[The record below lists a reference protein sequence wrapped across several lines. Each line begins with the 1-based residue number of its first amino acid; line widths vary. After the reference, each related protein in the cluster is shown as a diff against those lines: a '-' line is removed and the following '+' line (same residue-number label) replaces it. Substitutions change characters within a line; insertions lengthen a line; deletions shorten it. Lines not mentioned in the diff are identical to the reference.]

1 LPGRHHQS
9 IFQMSER
16 VPVDKR
22 GSMSNNRELDR
33 SAAGEPSDERPA
45 TGAEASGLVAAT
57 NAQLSYADP
66 LTEDQVRLALR
77 KVKDPELNLNIIDLG
92 LVYGIRV
99 DGTRV
104 AIDMTL
110 TSPACPAGPQI
121 MADAERAVKAM
132 PGVAE
137 VAVNLVWTPFW
148 SPDLIEPRVR
158 AYMGL

>member
-1 LPGRHHQS
+1 MTDMTQSGAPGAGDAGADGG
-9 IFQMSER
+9 
-16 VPVDKR
+16 PP
-22 GSMSNNRELDR
+22 GAG
-33 SAAGEPSDERPA
+33 SAASDTSGGPA
-45 TGAEASGLVAAT
+45 APLG
-57 NAQLSYADP
+57 YADP

-99 DGTRV
+99 DGNRV

-121 MADAERAVKAM
+121 MTDAERAVKAL
-132 PGVAE
+132 PGVGE
-137 VAVNLVWTPFW
+137 VTVNLVWTPFW
-148 SPDLIEPRVR
+148 SPELIEPRVR

>member
-1 LPGRHHQS
+1 MSDTHSSDAEGVGAPAGGRPDAT
-9 IFQMSER
+9 SEA
-16 VPVDKR
+16 P
-22 GSMSNNRELDR
+22 
-33 SAAGEPSDERPA
+33 AGTAGTDAP
-45 TGAEASGLVAAT
+45 
-57 NAQLSYADP
+57 LSYADP
-66 LTEDQVRLALR
+66 VTEDQVRLAVR

-99 DGTRV
+99 DGAKV

-121 MADAERAVKAM
+121 MTDAERVVKAM
-132 PGVAE
+132 PGVSE

-148 SPDLIEPRVR
+148 SPELIEPRVR

>member
-1 LPGRHHQS
+1 
-9 IFQMSER
+9 MSDAHDSE
-16 VPVDKR
+16 VP
-22 GSMSNNRELDR
+22 
-33 SAAGEPSDERPA
+33 PP
-45 TGAEASGLVAAT
+45 EAP
-57 NAQLSYADP
+57 LSYDDP
-66 LTEDQVRLALR
+66 LTEDQIRLALR

-99 DGTRV
+99 DGDRV

-121 MADAERAVKAM
+121 MNDAERVVKAM
-132 PGVAE
+132 PGVGE

>member
-1 LPGRHHQS
+1 MSDTSDPGA
-9 IFQMSER
+9 
-16 VPVDKR
+16 PT
-22 GSMSNNRELDR
+22 
-33 SAAGEPSDERPA
+33 SDAP
-45 TGAEASGLVAAT
+45 
-57 NAQLSYADP
+57 LSYADP
-66 LTEDQVRLALR
+66 VTEDQVRLALR

-104 AIDMTL
+104 AVDMTL

-121 MADAERAVKAM
+121 MTEAERVVKAM
-132 PGVAE
+132 PGVSE

>member
-1 LPGRHHQS
+1 MLDGESMIDRP
-9 IFQMSER
+9 E
-16 VPVDKR
+16 PE
-22 GSMSNNRELDR
+22 GS
-33 SAAGEPSDERPA
+33 SAD
-45 TGAEASGLVAAT
+45 EASAERSGVTPGASGSADANAAP
-57 NAQLSYADP
+57 LSYADP
-66 LTEDQVRLALR
+66 VTEDQVRLALR

-99 DGTRV
+99 DGARV

-121 MADAERAVKAM
+121 MTDAERVVKAM
-132 PGVAE
+132 PGVGE

>member
-1 LPGRHHQS
+1 MNHFPDPDLPPTGGQS
-9 IFQMSER
+9 E
-16 VPVDKR
+16 
-22 GSMSNNRELDR
+22 
-33 SAAGEPSDERPA
+33 GEPSVDAAADAAPA
-45 TGAEASGLVAAT
+45 GA
-57 NAQLSYADP
+57 SYADP

-99 DGTRV
+99 DGDRV

-121 MADAERAVKAM
+121 MNDAERAVKAM
-132 PGVAE
+132 AGVGE
-137 VAVNLVWTPFW
+137 VTVNLVWTPFW

>member
-1 LPGRHHQS
+1 MNS
-9 IFQMSER
+9 IPE
-16 VPVDKR
+16 PN
-22 GSMSNNRELDR
+22 GSSADEPSADR
-33 SAAGEPSDERPA
+33 AAAMPDASAA
-45 TGAEASGLVAAT
+45 TAESSAP
-57 NAQLSYADP
+57 LSYADP
-66 LTEDQVRLALR
+66 VTEGQVRLALR

-99 DGTRV
+99 DGSRV

-121 MADAERAVKAM
+121 MTDAERAVKAM
-132 PGVAE
+132 PGVGE

>member
-1 LPGRHHQS
+1 
-9 IFQMSER
+9 MSGISEPDSSSAGE
-16 VPVDKR
+16 PVA
-22 GSMSNNRELDR
+22 DR
-33 SAAGEPSDERPA
+33 SAATPGGSEA
-45 TGAEASGLVAAT
+45 AGAADAP
-57 NAQLSYADP
+57 LSYADP
-66 LTEDQVRLALR
+66 VTEDQVRLALR

-99 DGTRV
+99 DGGRV

-121 MADAERAVKAM
+121 MTDAERVVKAM
-132 PGVAE
+132 PGVGE